1 MNDTILRFIWIPLGA
16 ILLVLLINTFVVPQ
30 SVLKN
35 SDCRLLKNISEM
47 RQLRETKHMSLFSA
61 VCYRR
66 WECFMRDITAALL
79 AIVFVLYSLIA
90 LLSVDL
96 NQDSTSSPL
105 VSNQERISEL
115 GLRVA
120 FQRQVIIPID
130 SASKDHPCRLM
141 VKNGAHAA

>member
-1 MNDTILRFIWIPLGA
+1 LQAAQKDFRDEA
-16 ILLVLLINTFVVPQ
+16 IARNEAYESFFSSLLQKMGV
-30 SVLKN
+30 
-35 SDCRLLKNISEM
+35 
-47 RQLRETKHMSLFSA
+47 
-61 VCYRR
+61 
-66 WECFMRDITAALL
+66 FMKDFTVAFL

-120 FQRQVIIPID
+120 FQR
-130 SASKDHPCRLM
+130 
-141 VKNGAHAA
+141 

>member
-1 MNDTILRFIWIPLGA
+1 M
-16 ILLVLLINTFVVPQ
+16 
-30 SVLKN
+30 
-35 SDCRLLKNISEM
+35 
-47 RQLRETKHMSLFSA
+47 KHMSLFQELLQNIG
-61 VCYRR
+61 V
-66 WECFMRDITAALL
+66 FMKDFTAAFL

-120 FQRQVIIPID
+120 FQR
-130 SASKDHPCRLM
+130 
-141 VKNGAHAA
+141 

>member
-1 MNDTILRFIWIPLGA
+1 MI
-16 ILLVLLINTFVVPQ
+16 
-30 SVLKN
+30 
-35 SDCRLLKNISEM
+35 EM
-47 RQLRETKHMSLFSA
+47 G
-61 VCYRR
+61 V
-66 WECFMRDITAALL
+66 FMKDITVALL

-120 FQRQVIIPID
+120 FQR
-130 SASKDHPCRLM
+130 
-141 VKNGAHAA
+141 